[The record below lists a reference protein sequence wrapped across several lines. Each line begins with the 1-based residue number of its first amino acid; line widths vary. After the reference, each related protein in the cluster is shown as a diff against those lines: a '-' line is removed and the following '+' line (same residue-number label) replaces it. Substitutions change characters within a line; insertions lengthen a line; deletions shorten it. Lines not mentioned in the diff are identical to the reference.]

1 MIPLVLTMPDE
12 RPLSWNAFYAGGH
25 WSKRKAEKDRVWL
38 VVRSAFPAE
47 VVDGF
52 GWPVT
57 ERVKIEV
64 TAYVKS
70 SPMDADNVCTK
81 LYVDALKG
89 WVIPDD
95 DGKWVETVIP
105 RVKIDK
111 ANPRLEIRIELSDN
125 DSHS

>member
-1 MIPLVLTMPDE
+1 MLTITIPDE
-12 RPLSWNAFYAGGH
+12 RPISWNAFYAGGH

-38 VVRSAFPAE
+38 VTRAAFPPD
-47 VVDGF
+47 VVNAN
-52 GWPVT
+52 GWPVQQ
-57 ERVKIEV
+57 RVTIEV

-89 WVIPDD
+89 WIIPDD
-95 DGKWVETVIP
+95 DGKWVETVVP

-111 ANPRLEIRIELSDN
+111 ANPRLEIRVLACESELATA
-125 DSHS
+125 